1 MEIQSDPIH
10 LFNYLHNHSFPI
22 MSVVQEQKIIDT
34 LFVLFVLYLI
44 T

>member
-1 MEIQSDPIH
+1 MEIQNDPVN
-10 LFNYLHNHSFPI
+10 LFNYFHNHSFPT
-22 MSVVQEQKIIDT
+22 MLAVQEQKIIDT